1 MTKRLILAFAAL
13 LGSVALFAQ
22 APTGGVKGTVI
33 DRNGRLPVEKAHLVL
48 MQGAAEIMAYGTA
61 VKFK

>member
-22 APTGGVKGTVI
+22 SPTGGVKGTVI

-48 MQGAAEIMAYGTA
+48 M
-61 VKFK
+61 